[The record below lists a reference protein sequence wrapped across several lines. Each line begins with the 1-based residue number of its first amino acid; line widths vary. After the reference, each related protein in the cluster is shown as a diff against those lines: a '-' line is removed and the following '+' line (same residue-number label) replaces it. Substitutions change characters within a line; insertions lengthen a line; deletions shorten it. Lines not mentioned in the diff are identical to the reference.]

1 MSLVFADQDCSW
13 QWCENKSLSAI
24 KAWRC
29 GHYENTITRSR
40 DFRFLNKAETS
51 SLFDFMHNKESR
63 TKIPDAEL
71 GNFIPLLNTLPQAEI
86 IFQILVHVLRLGSSI
101 SFGKFSIFNET
112 DVSKSSTTAAHTVIE
127 LLLFFNDTKGRNL
140 IYYLLDYSIR
150 LTKMAS
156 LPNYVHKTHTCFL
169 PYRFC
174 CVHCVHDIRKAYSVK
189 PTCGQGFLPQR
200 SLVLRKVN
208 YHQSYIVW
216 RLMHEWRLKLSR
228 FHYSDWLRN
237 HKRNHW
243 QFCKLTAFFIAISI
257 SIKYCTLVL
266 YLGIVCL

>member
-1 MSLVFADQDCSW
+1 MYLKVLQ
-13 QWCENKSLSAI
+13 LSAQ
-24 KAWRC
+24 
-29 GHYENTITRSR
+29 
-40 DFRFLNKAETS
+40 
-51 SLFDFMHNKESR
+51 
-63 TKIPDAEL
+63 
-71 GNFIPLLNTLPQAEI
+71 TL
-86 IFQILVHVLRLGSSI
+86 
-101 SFGKFSIFNET
+101 T
-112 DVSKSSTTAAHTVIE
+112 E

-140 IYYLLDYSIR
+140 IYYLLDYCIR

-174 CVHCVHDIRKAYSVK
+174 CVHCVHDIRKVYSVK

-243 QFCKLTAFFIAISI
+243 QFCKLTAFLIAISI
-257 SIKYCTLVL
+257 SIKYCTWVL
-266 YLGIVCL
+266 YVFNQEPELAAFNYEVLSFQAIEFLVRKLQSLLFTSMKRF